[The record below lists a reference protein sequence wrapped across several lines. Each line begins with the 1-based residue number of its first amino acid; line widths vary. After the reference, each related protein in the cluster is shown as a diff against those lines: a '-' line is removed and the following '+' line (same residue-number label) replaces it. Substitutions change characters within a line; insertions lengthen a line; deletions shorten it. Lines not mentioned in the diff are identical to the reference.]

1 MADLRRAVVLA
12 LVPIFV
18 AGWAPVAPGQAA
30 TPKDEVVIG
39 ISQEPDILVPGLG
52 GNLAVS
58 SEVIQALFVGGAF
71 WSDDLKLVPIQAREI
86 PTFENGQW
94 KLLPGGKMQLTWHL
108 KPLKWQDGEPV
119 TGEDYVFTFRAVMN
133 EKVPVIERV
142 FEKHIEN
149 IFAPAPDTLVVT
161 FKDHFAY
168 ANTEIIRW
176 GPWPRHLLEK
186 AYHDNPGGL
195 DKLPFGNDPKA
206 TIGSGPYRLVSWQKG
221 SSIVA
226 EANPLYTL
234 APPRVKRIVW
244 RVITDTNTLGANMLS
259 GAIDTISPI
268 GITFTQGVQ
277 LEQQIAQRRLAEKVI
292 FTPGMVWEHIDLNL
306 NNSRFKDRRVRQA
319 LLYALD
325 RQAMV
330 DALFQGKQAVAAS
343 YLPPKHYGF
352 DPAAPTYAYS
362 PERAKQLFAEAGWT
376 PGADGILRNAPGE
389 RFTVTIGTTAG
400 NRVREDVEQILQNQW
415 QKVGVELKI
424 SNQPARVFFGET
436 TRHREFEMA
445 MYAWVQNPVSD
456 CETLYTTDNIP
467 SAQNAYN
474 GQNFSGFSNAE
485 MDRLCHAIPTE
496 LDQAKRVAMLK
507 QTQAIFANELP
518 VLPLYFR
525 VDVSSIKNG
534 FRNWK
539 PTGVG
544 HNGQVTWNA
553 PQWAWAPQVQ

>member
-1 MADLRRAVVLA
+1 MSVRRSAWVALLAAVVML
-12 LVPIFV
+12 
-18 AGWAPVAPGQAA
+18 AGWPVGPGNAAAPR
-30 TPKDEVVIG
+30 DEVVIG

-58 SEVIQALFVGGAF
+58 SEVIQALFVGGTF
-71 WSDDLKLVPIQAREI
+71 WSDELKLVPVQAKEI
-86 PTFENGQW
+86 PTLENGQW

-108 KPLKWQDGEPV
+108 KQLKWQDGVPV
-119 TGEDYVFTFRAVMN
+119 TGEDYVFTFRAIMN
-133 EKVPVIERV
+133 EKVPIIERT

-149 IFAPAPDTLVVT
+149 IFTPAPDTLVVT

-176 GPWPRHLLEK
+176 GPWPRHVLEK

-195 DKLPFGNDPKA
+195 DKLPWGSDPKA

-221 SSIVA
+221 SSIVV

-234 APPRVKRIVW
+234 GTPRVKRIVW
-244 RVITDTNTLGANMLS
+244 RVITDTNTLTANMLS
-259 GAIDTISPI
+259 GAIDAVSPI
-268 GITFTQGVQ
+268 GISFTQGVQ
-277 LEQQIAQRRLAEKVI
+277 LEQQIAQRRLAEKVQ
-292 FTPGMVWEHIDLNL
+292 FVPGMVWEHIDLNL
-306 NNSRFKDRRVRQA
+306 AQPKFKDKRVRQA
-319 LLYALD
+319 LLYAID

-330 DALFQGKQAVAAS
+330 DALFQGKQPVAAS
-343 YLPPKHYGF
+343 YLPPKHYGY
-352 DPAAPTYAYS
+352 DSAAPKYAFS
-362 PERAKQLFAEAGWT
+362 PDRARQLFTEAGWT
-376 PGADGILRNAPGE
+376 PGPDGLLRNAQGE

-415 QKVGVELKI
+415 RKVGVDLKI

-485 MDRLCHAIPTE
+485 MDKLCHGIPSE
-496 LDQAKRVAMLK
+496 LDQVKRVAMLK
-507 QTQAIFANELP
+507 RTQAIFSDELP

-525 VDVSSIKNG
+525 VDVTSTRNG
-534 FRNWK
+534 FQNWR

-553 PQWAWAPQVQ
+553 SLWAWAAQ

>member
-1 MADLRRAVVLA
+1 VERLRFPAAAFLVAVLVL
-12 LVPIFV
+12 
-18 AGWAPVAPGQAA
+18 GWWPVGPGQAA
-30 TPKDEVVIG
+30 APKDEIIIG

-58 SEVIQALFVGGAF
+58 TEVTMALFVAGAY
-71 WSDDLKLVPIQAREI
+71 WSDDLKLVPVQAREI
-86 PTFENGQW
+86 PTLENGQW

-108 KPLKWQDGEPV
+108 KPSKWADGTPV
-119 TGEDYVFTFRAVMN
+119 SAEDYVFTHRAIMN
-133 EKVPVIERV
+133 DKVPVVDRV

-149 IFAPAPDTLVVT
+149 IYAPSPDTLVVT
-161 FKDHFAY
+161 YKDHFAY
-168 ANTEIIRW
+168 ANTDIIEW

-186 AYHDNPGGL
+186 AFHDNPGGL
-195 DKLPFGNDPKA
+195 DKLPFGNDPQA
-206 TIGSGPYRLVSWQKG
+206 TIGNGPYRLVSWQKG

-226 EANPLYTL
+226 EANPQFTL
-234 APPRVKRIVW
+234 ETPRVKRIVW
-244 RVITDTNTLGANMLS
+244 RVITDTNTLSANMLS
-259 GAIDTISPI
+259 GAIDAISPI

-277 LEQQIAQRRLAEKVI
+277 LEQQIAQRRLTEKVV

-306 NNSRFKDRRVRQA
+306 NNPRFKDKRVRQA

-330 DALFQGKQAVAAS
+330 DALFQGKQLVAAS
-343 YLPPKHYGF
+343 YLPPKHYAY
-352 DPAAPTYAYS
+352 DAAAPKYAYS
-362 PERAKQLFAEAGWT
+362 PDRAKQLFAEAGWT
-376 PGADGILRNAPGE
+376 PGPDGILRNTQGE
-389 RFTVTIGTTAG
+389 TFTVTIGTTAG
-400 NRVREDVEQILQNQW
+400 NRVREDVEQILQSQW
-415 QKVGVELKI
+415 RKVGVDLKI

-445 MYAWVQNPVSD
+445 MYAWVQKPIED
-456 CETLYTTDNIP
+456 CETIYTTDNIP

-474 GQNFSGFSNAE
+474 GQNFSGFSNEE
-485 MDRLCHAIPTE
+485 MDRMCHAIPSE
-496 LDQAKRVAMLK
+496 MDQAKRIAMLK
-507 QTQAIFANELP
+507 RTQAIFAEELP

-534 FRNWK
+534 LQNWR

-553 PQWAWAPQVQ
+553 PQWGWGAQ